1 MRYRLASCLAGTKAE
16 KKNIFRKVTSYQD
29 QMHGHLTKLLLCNAI
44 FNRNSNN
51 LVELLL
57 IAAGIPHQQRDI
69 SIQRRVKK
77 LEFRFGY
84 NL

>member
-1 MRYRLASCLAGTKAE
+1 MRYRLTVSCLAGTKVE
-16 KKNIFRKVTSYQD
+16 KKTFRKVTSYQD

-77 LEFRFGY
+77 IEFRFGY